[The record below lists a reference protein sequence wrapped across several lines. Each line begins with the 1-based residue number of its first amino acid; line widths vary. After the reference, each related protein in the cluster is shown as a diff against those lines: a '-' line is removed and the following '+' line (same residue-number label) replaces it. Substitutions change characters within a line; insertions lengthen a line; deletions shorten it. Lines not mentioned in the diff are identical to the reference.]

1 MKNVR
6 FITLIF
12 AFAAINFLAVIPA
25 FSQGNSGT
33 SPEFVLYKYYPDF
46 PIGVLPITEVGDSIG
61 TLYFKAKPQ
70 AGSPFRTGASIQG
83 MFEGPTSADSLPASL
98 LFRTGSVKQY
108 NRMAITSQGLVGI
121 GTINP
126 EFNLHTVGN
135 THTTGDFYG
144 RIHFDDNRTTDEA
157 PDTYIDEAYF
167 ELKELSAFTNKPG
180 SLTQEGGLL
189 TLAPGATSNDHQLFF
204 GDDGIFTRRYLGNA
218 PDWGAAAWYK
228 LLTSEDIHGTPNRI
242 AKFTG
247 PSSLGDSQ
255 LWDDG
260 AQVGIGTDS
269 PTAGYLLDVAGNTLM
284 GGNVDVTQNLTV
296 TQNATVSDN
305 LQVNGNATVQGFTTI
320 DGLLTV
326 NDNAN
331 ITQNLTIN
339 QNANIGL
346 DLNVTDD
353 ANIGDDASIGDD
365 LTVGGIATVTEAAAI
380 GTTTIPAGFKLAVDG
395 NVICEELKVQL
406 SGDWPDY
413 VFASDYQRPNLKEW
427 ETFIANNR
435 HLPGMPSAA
444 EVTAEGGV
452 EVGETQRLLLEK
464 IEQLTLI
471 LIDQN
476 KQIEALEAKVQSI
489 QK

>member
-6 FITLIF
+6 FITLLF
-12 AFAAINFLAVIPA
+12 AFAAINFLAVMPA
-25 FSQGNSGT
+25 FSQGNSGDA
-33 SPEFVLYKYYPDF
+33 PEFVLYKYYPDH

-70 AGSPFRTGASIQG
+70 QGSPFRTGASIQG

-98 LFRTGSVKQY
+98 LFRTGSIKQY

-167 ELKELSAFTNKPG
+167 ELKEFSAFANKPG
-180 SLTQEGGLL
+180 STTTHGGLL

-204 GDDGIFTRRYLGNA
+204 ADDGIFTRRYLGGA

-228 LLTSEDIHGTPNRI
+228 LLTSEDINGTENRI

-269 PTAGYLLDVAGNTLM
+269 PTAGYLLDIAGSTFM
-284 GGNVDVTQNLTV
+284 GGNTDISQNLTV
-296 TQNATVSDN
+296 SQNTNIGSN
-305 LQVNGNATVQGFTTI
+305 MQVNGNANVDGFTTI

-326 NDNAN
+326 NDNAT
-331 ITQNLTIN
+331 ITQNLTVN
-339 QNANIGL
+339 QDANIGF
-346 DLNVTDD
+346 D
-353 ANIGDDASIGDD
+353 ANIGDDANISDDATVGDD
-365 LTVGGIATVTEAAAI
+365 LTVGGRAVIDEEVAI
-380 GTTTIPAGFKLAVDG
+380 GTTYVPAGYKLSVDG

-413 VFASDYQRPNLKEW
+413 VFADDYQRPDLKEW
-427 ETFIANNR
+427 ESFIATNR

-444 EVTAEGGV
+444 QLEEDGGV

-471 LIDQN
+471 LIDQK
-476 KQIEALEAKVQSI
+476 KQIETLEAKVQAI